1 MSMMV
6 PDYTLI
12 AEIMLFAEGFSDA
25 KILSGKMTK
34 LYKLASEQ
42 LS

>member
-1 MSMMV
+1 
-6 PDYTLI
+6 
-12 AEIMLFAEGFSDA
+12 MLYAEGFSEA
-25 KILSGKMTK
+25 KELSGKMTK